1 MKSYSTSIDI
11 SATAEQVWAAMTQG
25 LQHDP
30 VPFGILKIEGA
41 FALNGRI
48 RLWSEVDPRRAFA
61 LRVTA
66 LQAPRKMVWQGG
78 LPLGLFKGTRTFT
91 LSATGAKTTFD
102 MEEVYDGV
110 MSGLIVKTIP
120 DLNPSFEKFAKALKE
135 RAESNE

>member
-1 MKSYSTSIDI
+1 MKTYSTSIDI
-11 SATAEQVWAAMTQG
+11 SASAEQVWAAMTKG

-41 FALNGRI
+41 LALNSRI

-66 LQAPRKMVWQGG
+66 FQAPRQMVWQGG

-91 LSATGAKTTFD
+91 LSATGDKTTFD
-102 MEEVYDGV
+102 MEEVYGGV
-110 MSGLIVKTIP
+110 MSGLITKTIP
-120 DLNPSFEKFAKALKE
+120 DLNPSFEKFAKALKK
-135 RAESNE
+135 RAERNE